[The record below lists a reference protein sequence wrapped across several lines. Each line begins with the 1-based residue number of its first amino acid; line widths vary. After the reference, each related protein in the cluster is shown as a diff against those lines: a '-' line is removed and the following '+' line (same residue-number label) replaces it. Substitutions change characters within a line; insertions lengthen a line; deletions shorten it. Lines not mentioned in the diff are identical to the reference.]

1 MFLQCLGADGEYF
14 LLPGIPYSVSNPLS
28 VEEDANKIS
37 FCWKEISFQSLCSDI
52 LLLRVL
58 REETYQSS
66 YSLRYDAVK
75 YTRDFGIWWINV
87 GYICNNF
94 VFSGIYKW
102 ESENDKG

>member
-1 MFLQCLGADGEYF
+1 M
-14 LLPGIPYSVSNPLS
+14 
-28 VEEDANKIS
+28 
-37 FCWKEISFQSLCSDI
+37 
-52 LLLRVL
+52 
-58 REETYQSS
+58 YQSS